1 MRCISKSLAA
11 MVLVASIALSGTVQA
26 AKTYQ
31 VTGVIVKLTDK
42 IITIEKGT
50 GQDKEKW
57 EIDRDADT
65 KVDGE
70 LKVGEKVTITYHMTA
85 EKVEVKSDKKDEKK

>member
-1 MRCISKSLAA
+1 MQRLNLGLAA
-11 MVLVASIALSGTVQA
+11 LVLTASLVLSSTAQA

-31 VTGVIVKLTDK
+31 VTGTIMKLTDK

-50 GQDKEKW
+50 GTDKEKW

-65 KVDGE
+65 KIKGE
-70 LKVGEKVTITYHMTA
+70 LKEGAKVTIEYTMTA
-85 EKVEVKSDKKDEKK
+85 KNVEVK

>member
-1 MRCISKSLAA
+1 MRTLT
-11 MVLVASIALSGTVQA
+11 IALALAVAMLISTSAFA

-42 IITIEKGT
+42 IITVEKDT
-50 GQDKEKW
+50 GDKKEKW

-65 KVDGE
+65 KITGD
-70 LKVGEKVTITYHMTA
+70 LKEGAKVTIEYTMTA
-85 EKVEVKSDKKDEKK
+85 KNVEVK

>member
-11 MVLVASIALSGTVQA
+11 MVLVASIVISSTAQA

-57 EIDRDADT
+57 EIDRDTDT
-65 KVDGE
+65 KVKGE
-70 LKVGEKVTITYHMTA
+70 LKEGAKVTIEYTMTA
-85 EKVEVKSDKKDEKK
+85 KNIETK

>member
-1 MRCISKSLAA
+1 MKTSKWLSAGVLA
-11 MVLVASIALSGTVQA
+11 LALSVPSISMG

-31 VTGVIVKLTDK
+31 VTGPVVEVTDK
-42 IITIEKGT
+42 TITVMKG
-50 GQDKEKW
+50 KEKW

-65 KVDGE
+65 KVEGT

-85 EKVEVKSDKKDEKK
+85 EKVEVKGGATTKPAK

>member
-11 MVLVASIALSGTVQA
+11 MVLVASIVISSTAQA

-42 IITIEKGT
+42 IITVQKAN
-50 GQDKEKW
+50 DEKW
-57 EIDRDADT
+57 EIDRDDST
-65 KVDGE
+65 KVTGE
-70 LKVGEKVTITYHMTA
+70 LKEGAKVTIEYTMSA
-85 EKVEVKSDKKDEKK
+85 KNIEVK

>member
-1 MRCISKSLAA
+1 MRRLNLALAA
-11 MVLVASIALSGTVQA
+11 LVLATSLALSGTALA

-42 IITIEKGT
+42 VITVQKPN
-50 GQDKEKW
+50 DEKW

-65 KVDGE
+65 KVKGE
-70 LKVGEKVTITYHMTA
+70 LKEGAKVTIEYTMTA
-85 EKVEVKSDKKDEKK
+85 KNVEVK